1 MEIIAYYLAQFHPIA
16 ENNAYW
22 GDGFTEWHN
31 VAKARPLFPGHV
43 QPNLPGKLGFYDL
56 RCEEVLME
64 QMQLAKDFGVTTFC
78 FWHYWFAGKRILH
91 DPMDRMLQ
99 LPDNGIKFML
109 GWANESWSGI
119 WHGASNSVFI
129 EQTYND
135 QEVDNHAKLIADYM
149 QTGRFLK
156 VNDRY
161 PFVIY
166 KPRLIPDVKNYL
178 IKFKQLV
185 KKYSGEELYLIG
197 NWGPGRTQIIT
208 KPNDFGLDAVVITPV
223 AAYFESRLMNI
234 AYAGAWRFARKLG
247 IGPEIRGFTSLN
259 DIQHRAIKEIDGIAH
274 ATIVT
279 GWDNTPRSGRNGL
292 VLVNYNS
299 QTFTEHAAN
308 SISLEQKNAEQL
320 LFLKSWNEWAE
331 GNTIEPLF
339 KESWSVGKTLSRLLK
354 S

>member
-1 MEIIAYYLAQFHPIA
+1 MEVIAYYLAQFHPIS
-16 ENNAYW
+16 ENNKYW

-43 QPNLPGKLGFYDL
+43 QPKLPGSLSFYDL
-56 RCEEVLME
+56 RCEEVLLD
-64 QMQLAKDFGVTTFC
+64 QMQYAKQFGVTAFC

-91 DPMDRMLQ
+91 DPMDRMLR

-135 QEVDNHAKLIADYM
+135 QEMDNHAKLIADYI
-149 QTGRFLK
+149 QTCRFLK
-156 VNDRY
+156 VNDKY
-161 PFVIY
+161 PFVVY

-178 IKFKQLV
+178 TKFKELV
-185 KKYSGEELYLIG
+185 KKYSGQELYLIG

-208 KPNDFGLDAVVITPV
+208 KPNDLGLDAVVITPV
-223 AAYFESRLMNI
+223 AAYFESKLMNI
-234 AYAGAWRFARKLG
+234 AYAGAWRFARKFG
-247 IGPEIRGFTSLN
+247 IGPEIRSFTSLN
-259 DIQHRAIKEIDGIAH
+259 EIQERAIKEIDGIAH
-274 ATIVT
+274 ATVVT
-279 GWDNTPRSGRNGL
+279 GWDNTPRSGRKGL
-292 VLVNYNS
+292 VLTNYNS
-299 QTFTEHAAN
+299 QTFAEHVTK
-308 SISLEQKNAEQL
+308 SITLEQRNVEQL

-339 KESWSVGKTLSRLLK
+339 KESWSAGNVLSRLLK
-354 S
+354 N